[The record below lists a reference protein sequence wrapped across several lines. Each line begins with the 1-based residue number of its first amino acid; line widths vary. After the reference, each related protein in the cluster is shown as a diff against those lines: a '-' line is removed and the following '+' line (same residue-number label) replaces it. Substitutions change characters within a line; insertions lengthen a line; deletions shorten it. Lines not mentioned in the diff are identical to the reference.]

1 MRVEDLLQLE
11 KDIEEWAATRSLCK
25 SSKPDHAIGAS
36 ALASWKAQGYR
47 ARQTGKTQKVGK
59 KRVKL
64 GGKKLKSK
72 DYGGPISPT
81 ATG

>member
-25 SSKPDHAIGAS
+25 SSKPDHALGAS
-36 ALASWKAQGYR
+36 ALASCKAQGYR

-64 GGKKLKSK
+64 GGKKLKST
-72 DYGGPISPT
+72 DYGGPVSPT
-81 ATG
+81 KSG

>member
-1 MRVEDLLQLE
+1 MRVQDLLQLE
-11 KDIEEWAATRSLCK
+11 ADIEEWAATLSLCK

-36 ALASWKAQGYR
+36 ALASCKAQGYR

>member
-11 KDIEEWAATRSLCK
+11 ADIEEWAATRSLCK
-25 SSKPDHAIGAS
+25 SSKPDSAIGAS
-36 ALASWKAQGYR
+36 ALASCKAQGNR
-47 ARQTGKTQKVGK
+47 ARQTGKSQKVGK

-72 DYGGPISPT
+72 DYGGPVSPT
-81 ATG
+81 ASG

>member
-1 MRVEDLLQLE
+1 MRVKDLLQLE

-25 SSKPDHAIGAS
+25 SSKPDHALGAS
-36 ALASWKAQGYR
+36 ALASCKAQGYR

-64 GGKKLKSK
+64 GGKKLKSA
-72 DYGGPISPT
+72 DYGGPVSPT
-81 ATG
+81 KTG

>member
-11 KDIEEWAATRSLCK
+11 ADIEEWAATRSLCK

-36 ALASWKAQGYR
+36 ALASCKAQGYR

>member
-36 ALASWKAQGYR
+36 ALASCKAQGYR

>member
-11 KDIEEWAATRSLCK
+11 ADIEEWAATRSLCK
-25 SSKPDHAIGAS
+25 SSKPDSAIGAS
-36 ALASWKAQGYR
+36 ALASCKAQGYR
-47 ARQTGKTQKVGK
+47 ARQTGKSQKVGK

-72 DYGGPISPT
+72 DYGGPVSPT
-81 ATG
+81 ASG

>member
-25 SSKPDHAIGAS
+25 SSKPDHALGAS
-36 ALASWKAQGYR
+36 ALASCKAQGYR
-47 ARQTGKTQKVGK
+47 ARQTGKTQRVGK

-64 GGKKLKSK
+64 GGKKLKST
-72 DYGGPISPT
+72 DYGGPVSPT
-81 ATG
+81 KSG

>member
-1 MRVEDLLQLE
+1 MRVQDLLQLE
-11 KDIEEWAATRSLCK
+11 ADIEEWAATRSLCK
-25 SSKPDHAIGAS
+25 SSKPDHALGAS
-36 ALASWKAQGYR
+36 ALASCKAQGYR

>member
-1 MRVEDLLQLE
+1 MRVQDLLQLE
-11 KDIEEWAATRSLCK
+11 TDIEEWAATRSLCK

-36 ALASWKAQGYR
+36 ALASCKAQGYR

>member
-11 KDIEEWAATRSLCK
+11 ADIEEWAATRSLCK

-36 ALASWKAQGYR
+36 ALASCKAQGYR
-47 ARQTGKTQKVGK
+47 ARQTGKSQKVGK

-72 DYGGPISPT
+72 DYGGPVSPT